1 RLSVA
6 RPLHVIEGPLMAGM
20 NVVGDLFGAGKM
32 FLPQVVKSARVMK
45 QSVAY
50 LMPFM
55 EAEKDGGEH
64 QSAGKILMA
73 TVKGDVHDIG
83 KNIVGV
89 VLQCNNYEVI
99 DLGVMVPA
107 DRILEEAKK
116 HKVDMIGLSGL
127 ITPSLDEMVFV
138 AREMQRQGFDI
149 PLLIG
154 GATTSK
160 THTAVKI
167 EPGYQAGQ
175 TVYVLDASRAVGVVS
190 QLLSETDRPQFIAD
204 TRADYEKVRVAY
216 GKGDSKPRSNLEEAR
231 EKKFVI
237 DFAAEAPVAPS
248 FLGTKT
254 FSPYDLHDLADHIDW
269 TPFFATWELA
279 GRFPDILEDEIV
291 GEAVTALYADAQAML
306 KRILEE
312 KWFEARGVVGF
323 WPANATEDDDIEV
336 YADETRAKV
345 IARFHTLRQQMKKTR
360 EGQSNTALSDF
371 VAPKGTPDWI
381 GGFAVTAGHG
391 ETEIAARFKAA
402 GDDYNAILSTAL
414 ADRLAE
420 AFAEALHKKVRRE
433 LWGYAADEDLDV
445 QGLIAEQYK
454 GIRPAPGYP
463 AQPDHTE
470 KWTLFDLLDARAQTG
485 MELTES
491 LAMTPPASVSGLY
504 FAHPKSHYFG
514 VGKIE
519 KDQVESYARR
529 KGWTV
534 DEAERWLSPILNYV
548 P

>member
-1 RLSVA
+1 
-6 RPLHVIEGPLMAGM
+6 
-20 NVVGDLFGAGKM
+20 
-32 FLPQVVKSARVMK
+32 
-45 QSVAY
+45 
-50 LMPFM
+50 
-55 EAEKDGGEH
+55 
-64 QSAGKILMA
+64 
-73 TVKGDVHDIG
+73 
-83 KNIVGV
+83 
-89 VLQCNNYEVI
+89 
-99 DLGVMVPA
+99 
-107 DRILEEAKK
+107 
-116 HKVDMIGLSGL
+116 
-127 ITPSLDEMVFV
+127 V

-167 EPGYQAGQ
+167 EPGYHNNQV
-175 TVYVLDASRAVGVVS
+175 VYVLDASRAVGVVS
-190 QLLSETDRPQFIAD
+190 NLLSVTERDTFVTD
-204 TRADYEKVRVAY
+204 TKADYARVRESY
-216 GKGDSKPRSNLEEAR
+216 GKGGSQPRSSLKEAR
-231 EKKFVI
+231 DNHFKI
-237 DFAAEAPVAPS
+237 DFAAEAPVKPS
-248 FLGTKT
+248 FLGLKT
-254 FSPYDLHDLADHIDW
+254 FSPYDLNDLADHIDW

-279 GRFPDILEDEIV
+279 GKYPAILEDDVV
-291 GEAVTALYADAQAML
+291 GEAATSLFRDAQVML

-323 WPANATEDDDIEV
+323 WPANRNDEDDIEV
-336 YADETRAKV
+336 YADEARADV
-345 IARFHTLRQQMKKTR
+345 IAKFHSLRQQMKKTR

-391 ETEIAARFKAA
+391 EMEIARDFKAK

-433 LWGYAADEDLDV
+433 LWGYASDEDLDIN
-445 QGLIAEQYK
+445 GLIAEQYK

-470 KWTLFDLLDARAQTG
+470 KWTLFDLLDARDRTG

-491 LAMTPPASVSGLY
+491 LSMTPPASVSGLY
-504 FAHPKSHYFG
+504 FGHPKSHYFG

-519 KDQVESYARR
+519 KDQVEDYARR